1 MAHDGYLTT
10 KDVAKLLKLSFS
22 TVQKMA
28 REGRI
33 SALKVGRLWRFPP
46 QSPSILL
53 HKQEQKLTRLRRS
66 SDIGKELTD
75 TCRNGLK
82 EFVKLAADIGLVE
95 QTPSPALPPNLRFG
109 GKGVE
114 ER

>member
-33 SALKVGRLWRFPP
+33 SALRVGRLWRFTP
-46 QSPSILL
+46 QSPTILL
-53 HKQEQKLTRLRRS
+53 YKQEQKQSRKRRS
-66 SDIGKELTD
+66 DNGEKISAT
-75 TCRNGLK
+75 RNGLK
-82 EFVKLAADIGLVE
+82 EFVKLAADIGVLE
-95 QTPSPALPPNLRFG
+95 PPSPALPPNLRFG
-109 GKGVE
+109 GKGVTEGE

>member
-10 KDVAKLLKLSFS
+10 TDVARLLKLSGG

-46 QSPSILL
+46 QSPGILL
-53 HKQEQKLTRLRRS
+53 YKQEQKQTRKRKS
-66 SDIGKELTD
+66 ADGGEKVVTS
-75 TCRNGLK
+75 RNGLR
-82 EFVKLAADIGLVE
+82 EFVKLATDIGLLE
-95 QTPSPALPPNLRFG
+95 AHERLR
-109 GKGVE
+109 VM
-114 ER
+114 RSRI

>member
-10 KDVAKLLKLSFS
+10 TDVARLLKLSGG

-46 QSPSILL
+46 QSPGILL
-53 HKQEQKLTRLRRS
+53 YKEQQKHTRKRKSENAEKFAS
-66 SDIGKELTD
+66 S
-75 TCRNGLK
+75 RNGLK
-82 EFVKLAADIGLVE
+82 EFVKLAAEIGLI
-95 QTPSPALPPNLRFG
+95 
-109 GKGVE
+109 
-114 ER
+114 ERETNDER

>member
-10 KDVAKLLKLSFS
+10 TDVAKLLKISGS

-46 QSPSILL
+46 QSPTILL
-53 HKQEQKLTRLRRS
+53 HKQEQKHTRRRKS
-66 SDIGKELTD
+66 QNEGTDIPSR
-75 TCRNGLK
+75 RNGLR
-82 EFVKLAADIGLVE
+82 EFVKLAADIGLIE
-95 QTPSPALPPNLRFG
+95 QTG
-109 GKGVE
+109 GD